1 MVLIGNKSD
10 SKNRVISTKE
20 GADLAKSY
28 NIPFFETSALLD
40 NNC

>member
-10 SKNRVISTKE
+10 SNKRVVSTKE

-28 NIPFFETSALLD
+28 NIPFFETSALQD
-40 NNC
+40 KNC